1 MEKSLV
7 IDGQVAVAIS
17 PGYGAGWST
26 WEDVSPLDGRF
37 NTLFHESKYD
47 EAEKLCE
54 QVGIESL
61 GIADEI
67 LIIWVPLGAKFIIRE
82 YDGHEW
88 IELESDIDFFTA
100 A

>member
-37 NTLFHESKYD
+37 NALFHESKYD

-54 QVGIESL
+54 QLGIE
-61 GIADEI
+61 GIKDDI
-67 LIIWVPLGAKFIIRE
+67 LIVWLPLGVRFTIRE